1 MKWTQTLIPTLRE
14 APADAEIVSHKL
26 LLRAGLIRKLAGG
39 VYTFLPLGLRVL
51 RKVEQIVREEMNR
64 AGAIEVLMPAL
75 QPPEIWEQ
83 SGRAETA
90 SSVLYKV
97 KDSSGRQWFLSP
109 TAEEVITTLAAN
121 EINSYRQLPKNFYQI
136 SLKFRDE
143 IRPRFGLMRAKE
155 FIMKDAY
162 SFDTTDEGAMAS
174 YKKMYDAYI
183 RIFARCGLKAFPVEA
198 DTGVIGGNYSH
209 EFMVPAET
217 GENEVAFCEAC
228 GYAANIEKATSGI
241 PKTAARQIV
250 ARIEKFST
258 PGVRTIEALSK
269 APYSVPANRQIK
281 TLVYI
286 ADSKPV
292 LILIRGDDK
301 LNETKLMAKMVV
313 TQIRPANED
322 EIVKLLGA
330 HPGSLGAAFGVPFP
344 VGDSGIRFEQNVA
357 QIQEHSEKTVFKG
370 KERDLGLTHTT
381 HGLTIYAD
389 ERLRGANDMVTG
401 ANLDGWHF
409 KNVSIE
415 RDIKVTAWFDLRTVS
430 AGEPCVKCGKPLKI
444 RRAIEVGHVFKLGTK
459 YSEKL
464 NATFLDVDGSRKP
477 SVMGCYG
484 IGVTRTL
491 QAIIEQG
498 NDKDGIIWPL
508 SVAPYQVCITPL
520 SVAPESQA
528 MQLAEKFYTELS
540 AKNVDVILDDRDE
553 RPGVKFKDS
562 ELAGFPIRIG
572 LGEKSLAR
580 GEVEL
585 KPRNGALQSV
595 KIEEA
600 IRAVLKLMQADH
612 SGLPAA

>member
-1 MKWTQTLIPTLRE
+1 MYWTKTLIPTLRE

-51 RKVEQIVREEMNR
+51 RKVEQIVREEMDR
-64 AGAIEVLMPAL
+64 AGAVEVLMPAL
-75 QPPEIWEQ
+75 QPPEIWEA

-90 SSVLYKV
+90 SNVLFKV

-121 EINSYRQLPKNFYQI
+121 EISSYRQLPKNFYQI

-174 YKKMYDAYI
+174 YKRMYDAYTN
-183 RIFARCGLKAFPVEA
+183 IFARCGLKAFPVEA

-241 PKTAARQIV
+241 PKTAAREIG
-250 ARIEKFST
+250 AAIEKFAT
-258 PGVRTIEALSK
+258 PGVVTIEALSK
-269 APYSVPANRQIK
+269 EPYKVAANRQIK
-281 TLVYI
+281 TLIYI
-286 ADSKPV
+286 ADSKPII
-292 LILIRGDDK
+292 ILIRGDDQ
-301 LNETKLMAKMVV
+301 LNETKLLARTGAVAA
-313 TQIRPANED
+313 RPATVE
-322 EIVKLLGA
+322 EIVPLLGA
-330 HPGSLGAAFGVPFP
+330 KPGSLGAVVKVPAD
-344 VGDSGIRFEQNVA
+344 V
-357 QIQEHSEKTVFKG
+357 KVF
-370 KERDLGLTHTT
+370 
-381 HGLTIYAD
+381 AD
-389 ERLRGANDMVTG
+389 ERLRGANDMTTG
-401 ANLDGWHF
+401 ANEDGFHF

-415 RDIKVTAWFDLRTVS
+415 RDIKVTEWFDLRTVS

-498 NDKDGIIWPL
+498 NDKDGVIWPL

-520 SVAPESQA
+520 AVAPDSQA
-528 MQLAEKFYTELS
+528 MQLAEKIYAELTGQG
-540 AKNVDVILDDRDE
+540 VDVILDDRDE

-562 ELAGFPIRIG
+562 ELVGFPIRIA
-572 LGEKSLAR
+572 LGEKSLAK

-585 KPRNGALQSV
+585 KPRASALQSV
-595 KIEEA
+595 KIDEVVA
-600 IRAVLKLMQADH
+600 AVLKLMQT
-612 SGLPAA
+612 